1 MNYRMIAQILL
12 RKPNTDRYI
21 DRRNT
26 LFSGGRYN
34 ALDKSCYVEFLHI
47 LLSIKNSSEYQPDD
61 FKIN

>member
-34 ALDKSCYVEFLHI
+34 ALDKSYVEFLHI